1 MAFLQQG
8 GLTAS
13 VSEGSTCTVN
23 VPNGG
28 TLLHPGHRGVRH
40 LQPGDGVRHRRQ
52 LQRHGQDQFG
62 QHEGSDARG
71 RNDGGHRAGRKAPRP
86 IHCLSVRK
94 NFNRIITEVGS
105 PIDTIKIL
113 RDMYGIPQPEQQP
126 QSLFTYEGDKMV
138 PGLALDWTTEGT
150 IDSGMEA
157 WTFFLNKDLLLE
169 NGEPLTAP
177 LVAKVIMETASPKA
191 LRGVE
196 IFPMDDFAFAIQ
208 FFQGADRSL
217 LQELPMILFNIKR

>member
-1 MAFLQQG
+1 
-8 GLTAS
+8 
-13 VSEGSTCTVN
+13 
-23 VPNGG
+23 
-28 TLLHPGHRGVRH
+28 
-40 LQPGDGVRHRRQ
+40 
-52 LQRHGQDQFG
+52 
-62 QHEGSDARG
+62 
-71 RNDGGHRAGRKAPRP
+71 
-86 IHCLSVRK
+86 
-94 NFNRIITEVGS
+94 
-105 PIDTIKIL
+105 
-113 RDMYGIPQPEQQP
+113 MYGISQPEQQP

-196 IFPMDDFAFAIQ
+196 IFPMDDFTLAIQ
-208 FFQGADRSL
+208 FLPGRGPQPAPGAT
-217 LQELPMILFNIKR
+217 MILFNIKR